1 MIAKIFA
8 VGSVA
13 AMLLAGCCDKHCEEN
28 AQGKQTA
35 LPERTFEPLSLW
47 NAHAPAKD
55 SLEAFVRATTD
66 SNSPDF
72 IPAERRIAVFD
83 WDGTLFMET
92 APTYFDWMLFEHRRE
107 RMVAEAYKGM
117 TLSEFE
123 AYVRAFMQLPQP
135 GYTGL
140 KRSEAYYKPVQA
152 FMATIFGIH
161 QRRKS

>member
-72 IPAERRIAVFD
+72 IPAERCIAVFD

-92 APTYFDWMLFEHRRE
+92 APTYFDWMLFEHR
-107 RMVAEAYKGM
+107 VLDDS
-117 TLSEFE
+117 T
-123 AYVRAFMQLPQP
+123 
-135 GYTGL
+135 
-140 KRSEAYYKPVQA
+140 YKPTEQQLKAAREGREKKVFPRLSAPSTNSFSFKPIQTDLY
-152 FMATIFGIH
+152 FFPYPRH
-161 QRRKS
+161 

>member
-35 LPERTFEPLSLW
+35 LPE
-47 NAHAPAKD
+47 D

-72 IPAERRIAVFD
+72 IPVERRIAVFD

-140 KRSEAYYKPVQA
+140 KRSEAYYKPMVEVVK
-152 FMATIFGIH
+152 FLTENGFT
-161 QRRKS
+161 

>member
-28 AQGKQTA
+28 AQDKQTA

-72 IPAERRIAVFD
+72 IPAERRIAFLT
-83 WDGTLFMET
+83 GTERSLWKRLRPILTGCFLNTGVNAWGPRILFS
-92 APTYFDWMLFEHRRE
+92 ALF
-107 RMVAEAYKGM
+107 
-117 TLSEFE
+117 
-123 AYVRAFMQLPQP
+123 QN
-135 GYTGL
+135 
-140 KRSEAYYKPVQA
+140 KRCLRQHALRPLVQYQT
-152 FMATIFGIH
+152 FVQSNKFL
-161 QRRKS
+161 